1 MTLKKEKLMKD
12 FIKNVLATMV
22 GMFGFFIV
30 MGVIGMMSIIGMI
43 ASGNAAQNVEKNSVF
58 VLNLSGTISEQGS
71 ENPLSMF
78 TGDNSL
84 NSGLNDILSSIKKAK
99 ANDDIKGI
107 YIEAGA
113 LMTNYATLQEIR
125 NALADFRK
133 SGKWIV
139 AYGDFYTQGAYYVA
153 SVANKVYI
161 NPKGAIDWHGI
172 GAQTMFYKDFM
183 AKFGVKWEVVKVG
196 TFKSATETFT
206 EEKMSDANRLQT
218 QTFIDGTWRNVC
230 DAVSKSRGIS
240 VDSLNSY
247 ADSYL
252 ALQATETLVKAKMV
266 DGMMYGDQVKDAVK
280 KMMKLEKDDD
290 ISQLTLNDMLNVK
303 DGKVEGSEIAVYYA
317 EGDIVQDPKAA
328 TMFGNNNYIASRKV
342 CKDLEDLMNDDDVKA
357 VVVRIN
363 SGGGDAYASE
373 QMWHQMSE
381 LRKVKPVVVS
391 MGDYAAS
398 GAYYMSAPA
407 SWIVAQP
414 NTLTGSIGIFAVIP
428 DFSGLVTSKLGVR
441 FDEVKTNRN
450 STFGNL
456 MARPFNAEEKA
467 MLQASVNRGYSLF
480 RQRVAEGR
488 RLPVESVE
496 KIAQGRVWLATD
508 ALNIKLVD
516 QLGGIDDAVKKAAQL
531 AKLKDYYTS
540 DYPAAASWMDNLLNS
555 MSSSGTYLDEQLRQT
570 LGDFYQPFTMLRSI
584 DKREAIQARIPYAIS
599 IK

>member
-1 MTLKKEKLMKD
+1 MKD

-113 LMTNYATLQEIR
+113 LATNYATLQEIR
-125 NALADFRK
+125 NALAEFRK

-153 SVANKVYI
+153 SVADKVYI
-161 NPKGAIDWHGI
+161 NPKGIVDWHGI

-218 QTFIDGTWRNVC
+218 KTFIDGTWRNVC

-252 ALQATETLVKAKMV
+252 ALQATETLVKTKMV

-290 ISQLTLNDMLNVK
+290 IAQLTLNDMLNVK
-303 DGKVEGSEIAVYYA
+303 DEKVEGSEIAVYYA

-428 DFSGLVTSKLGVR
+428 DLSGLVTTKLGVR

-480 RQRVAEGR
+480 RQRVADGR

-516 QLGGIDDAVKKAAQL
+516 QLGGIDDAVKKAAEL

>member
-1 MTLKKEKLMKD
+1 MKD

-113 LMTNYATLQEIR
+113 LAANYATLQEIR

-153 SVANKVYI
+153 SVADKVYI
-161 NPKGAIDWHGI
+161 NPKGIVDWHGI

-218 QTFIDGTWRNVC
+218 QTFIDGTWRNIC
-230 DAVSKSRGIS
+230 AAVSKSRGIS

-290 ISQLTLNDMLNVK
+290 IAQLTLNDMLNVK

-428 DFSGLVTSKLGVR
+428 DLSGLVTSKLGVR

-540 DYPAAASWMDNLLNS
+540 DYPAAASWMDAMLNS
-555 MSSSGTYLDEQLRQT
+555 ISSSGTYLDEQLRQT

>member
-1 MTLKKEKLMKD
+1 MKD

-113 LMTNYATLQEIR
+113 LAANYATLQEIR

-161 NPKGAIDWHGI
+161 NPKGIVDWHGI

-218 QTFIDGTWRNVC
+218 KTFIDGTWRNVC

-266 DGMMYGDQVKDAVK
+266 DGLMYGDQVKDAVK

-290 ISQLTLNDMLNVK
+290 IAQLTLNDMLNVK
-303 DGKVEGSEIAVYYA
+303 DEKVEGSEIAVYYA

-428 DFSGLVTSKLGVR
+428 DLSGLVTTKLGVR

-480 RQRVAEGR
+480 RQRVADGR

-516 QLGGIDDAVKKAAQL
+516 QLGGIDDAVKKAAEL

>member
-1 MTLKKEKLMKD
+1 MKD

-113 LMTNYATLQEIR
+113 LAANYATLQEIR

-153 SVANKVYI
+153 SVADKVYI
-161 NPKGAIDWHGI
+161 NPKGIVDWHGI

-218 QTFIDGTWRNVC
+218 KTFIDGTWRNVC

-290 ISQLTLNDMLNVK
+290 IAQLTLNDMLNVK
-303 DGKVEGSEIAVYYA
+303 DEKVEGSEIAVYYA

-428 DFSGLVTSKLGVR
+428 DLSGLVTTKLGVR

>member
-1 MTLKKEKLMKD
+1 MKD

-107 YIEAGA
+107 YIEVGA
-113 LMTNYATLQEIR
+113 LAANYATLQEIR

-161 NPKGAIDWHGI
+161 NPKGIVDWHGI

-218 QTFIDGTWRNVC
+218 KTFIDGTWRNVC

-252 ALQATETLVKAKMV
+252 ALQATEQLVKSKMV

-428 DFSGLVTSKLGVR
+428 DLSGLVTTKLGVR

-467 MLQASVNRGYSLF
+467 MLQASVNRGYNLF

-540 DYPAAASWMDNLLNS
+540 DYPAAASWMDAMLNS

>member
-1 MTLKKEKLMKD
+1 MKD

-107 YIEAGA
+107 YIEVGA

-125 NALADFRK
+125 NTLADFRK

-153 SVANKVYI
+153 SVADKVYI
-161 NPKGAIDWHGI
+161 NPKGIVDWHGI

-218 QTFIDGTWRNVC
+218 KTFIDGTWRNVC

-328 TMFGNNNYIASRKV
+328 TMFDNNNYIASRKV

-428 DFSGLVTSKLGVR
+428 DLSGLVTTKLGVR

-467 MLQASVNRGYSLF
+467 MLQVSVNRGYSLF

>member
-1 MTLKKEKLMKD
+1 MKD

-78 TGDNSL
+78 TGENSL

-113 LMTNYATLQEIR
+113 LAANYATLQEIR

-153 SVANKVYI
+153 SVADKVYI
-161 NPKGAIDWHGI
+161 NPKGIVDWHGI

-218 QTFIDGTWRNVC
+218 KTFIDGTWRNVC

-290 ISQLTLNDMLNVK
+290 IAQLTLNDMLNVK
-303 DGKVEGSEIAVYYA
+303 DEKLEGSEIAVYYA

-428 DFSGLVTSKLGVR
+428 DFSGLVTTKLGVR

-480 RQRVAEGR
+480 RQRVADGR

-516 QLGGIDDAVKKAAQL
+516 QLGGIDDAVKKAAEL

>member
-1 MTLKKEKLMKD
+1 MKD

-84 NSGLNDILSSIKKAK
+84 NSGLNDILSAIKKAK
-99 ANDDIKGI
+99 TNDDIKGI

-153 SVANKVYI
+153 SVADKVYI
-161 NPKGAIDWHGI
+161 NPKGAVDWHGI

-230 DAVSKSRGIS
+230 NAVSKSRGIS

-280 KMMKLEKDDD
+280 KIMKLEKDD

-428 DFSGLVTSKLGVR
+428 DLSGLVTTKLGVR

-516 QLGGIDDAVKKAAQL
+516 QLGGIDDAVKKAAEL

-540 DYPAAASWMDNLLNS
+540 DYPAAASWMDAMLNS

>member
-1 MTLKKEKLMKD
+1 MKD

-113 LMTNYATLQEIR
+113 LATNYATLQEIR

-153 SVANKVYI
+153 SVADKVYI
-161 NPKGAIDWHGI
+161 NPKGIVDWHGI

-230 DAVSKSRGIS
+230 AAVSKSRGIS
-240 VDSLNSY
+240 IDSLNSY

-303 DGKVEGSEIAVYYA
+303 GGKVEGSEIAVYYA

-428 DFSGLVTSKLGVR
+428 DLSGLVTTKLGVR

-516 QLGGIDDAVKKAAQL
+516 QLGGIDDAVKKAAEL

-540 DYPAAASWMDNLLNS
+540 DYPAAASWMDAMLNS

>member
-1 MTLKKEKLMKD
+1 MKD
-12 FIKNVLATMV
+12 FIKSVLATMV
-22 GMFGFFIV
+22 GIFGFFIV
-30 MGVIGMMSIIGMI
+30 MGVLTMMSIIGMV
-43 ASGNAAQNVEKNSVF
+43 ASSSAAQNVEENSVF
-58 VLNLSGTISEQGS
+58 VLNLSGTISDQGTD
-71 ENPLSMF
+71 NPLSLF
-78 TGDNSL
+78 TGDDSQ
-84 NSGLNDILSSIKKAK
+84 STGLNNILSAIKKAK
-99 ANDDIKGI
+99 TNDDIKGI

-113 LMTNYATLQEIR
+113 LITNYATLQEIR

-139 AYGDFYTQGAYYVA
+139 AYGDYYTQGAYYVA

-161 NPKGAIDWHGI
+161 NPKGIVDWHGI

-183 AKFGVKWEVVKVG
+183 AKFGVKCEVVKVG

-218 QTFIDGTWRNVC
+218 QTFIDGTWQNIC
-230 DAVSKSRGIS
+230 TAVSKSRGIS
-240 VDSLNSY
+240 IDSLNSY

-252 ALQATETLVKAKMV
+252 ALQSTEMLMKAKMV
-266 DGMMYGDQVKDAVK
+266 DGMMYSDKVKDAVK

-290 ISQLTLNDMLNVK
+290 IAQLTLSDMLNVK
-303 DGKVEGSEIAVYYA
+303 DEKVEGDKIAIYYA
-317 EGDIVQDPKAA
+317 SGDIVQDPKAA
-328 TMFGNNNYIASRKV
+328 TMFGNNDYIASRKV

-456 MARPFNAEEKA
+456 MARPFNAEETA

-480 RQRVAEGR
+480 RQRVADGR
-488 RLPVESVE
+488 HLPIESVE

-516 QLGGIDDAVKKAAQL
+516 QLGGIDDAVKKAAEL
-531 AKLKDYYTS
+531 AKLKEYYTS

-555 MSSSGTYLDEQLRQT
+555 MTSSGTYLDAQLRQT
-570 LGDFYQPFTMLRSI
+570 LGELYQPFTVLRSI

>member
-1 MTLKKEKLMKD
+1 MKD

-78 TGDNSL
+78 TGENSL

-107 YIEAGA
+107 YIETGA
-113 LMTNYATLQEIR
+113 LAANYATLQEIR
-125 NALADFRK
+125 NALDDFRK

-153 SVANKVYI
+153 SVADKVYI
-161 NPKGAIDWHGI
+161 NPKGIVDWHGI

-218 QTFIDGTWRNVC
+218 KTFIDGTWRNVC

-290 ISQLTLNDMLNVK
+290 IAQLTLNDMLNVK
-303 DGKVEGSEIAVYYA
+303 DEKVEGSEIAVYYA

-328 TMFGNNNYIASRKV
+328 TMFGNKNYIASRKV

-480 RQRVAEGR
+480 RQRVADGR

-516 QLGGIDDAVKKAAQL
+516 QLGGIDDAVKKAAEL

>member
-1 MTLKKEKLMKD
+1 MKD
-12 FIKNVLATMV
+12 FIKSVLATMV
-22 GMFGFFIV
+22 GIFGFFIV
-30 MGVIGMMSIIGMI
+30 MGVLTMMSIIGMV
-43 ASGNAAQNVEKNSVF
+43 ASSSAAQNVEENSVF
-58 VLNLSGTISEQGS
+58 VLNLSGTISDQGTD
-71 ENPLSMF
+71 NPLSLF
-78 TGDNSL
+78 TGDDSQ
-84 NSGLNDILSSIKKAK
+84 STGLNNILSAIKKTK
-99 ANDDIKGI
+99 TNDDIKGI

-139 AYGDFYTQGAYYVA
+139 AYGDYYTQGAYYVA

-161 NPKGAIDWHGI
+161 NPKGIVDWHGI

-183 AKFGVKWEVVKVG
+183 AKFGVKCEVVKVG

-218 QTFIDGTWRNVC
+218 QTFINGTWQNIC
-230 DAVSKSRGIS
+230 TAVSKSRGIS
-240 VDSLNSY
+240 IDSLNSY

-252 ALQATETLVKAKMV
+252 ALQSTEMLMKAKMV

-290 ISQLTLNDMLNVK
+290 IAQLTLNDMLNVK
-303 DGKVEGSEIAVYYA
+303 DEKVEGDKIAIYYA
-317 EGDIVQDPKAA
+317 SGDIVQDPKAA
-328 TMFGNNNYIASRKV
+328 TMFGNNDYIASRKV

-428 DFSGLVTSKLGVR
+428 DFSGLVTTKLGVR
-441 FDEVKTNRN
+441 FDEVKTNRH

-456 MARPFNAEEKA
+456 MARPFNAEETA

-480 RQRVAEGR
+480 RQRVADGR
-488 RLPVESVE
+488 HLPIESVE

-516 QLGGIDDAVKKAAQL
+516 QLGGIDDAVKKAAEL
-531 AKLKDYYTS
+531 AKLKEYYTS

-555 MSSSGTYLDEQLRQT
+555 MTSSGTYLDAQLRQT
-570 LGDFYQPFTMLRSI
+570 LGELYQPFTVLRSI

>member
-1 MTLKKEKLMKD
+1 MKD

-113 LMTNYATLQEIR
+113 LAANYATLQEIR

-153 SVANKVYI
+153 SVADKVYI
-161 NPKGAIDWHGI
+161 NPKGIVDWHGI

-230 DAVSKSRGIS
+230 NAVSKSRGIS

-373 QMWHQMSE
+373 QMWHLMSE

-428 DFSGLVTSKLGVR
+428 DLSGLVTTKLGVR

-488 RLPVESVE
+488 RLPVENVE

-540 DYPAAASWMDNLLNS
+540 DYPATASWMDNLLNS

-584 DKREAIQARIPYAIS
+584 DKREAIQARIPYAIN

>member
-1 MTLKKEKLMKD
+1 MKD

-113 LMTNYATLQEIR
+113 LAANYATLQEIR
-125 NALADFRK
+125 NALDDFRK

-153 SVANKVYI
+153 SVADKVYI
-161 NPKGAIDWHGI
+161 NPKGIVDWHGI

-218 QTFIDGTWRNVC
+218 KTFIDGTWRNVC

-290 ISQLTLNDMLNVK
+290 IAQLTLNDMLNVK
-303 DGKVEGSEIAVYYA
+303 DEKVEGSEIAVYYA

-428 DFSGLVTSKLGVR
+428 DLSGLVTTKLGVR

-480 RQRVAEGR
+480 RQRVADGR

-516 QLGGIDDAVKKAAQL
+516 QLGGIDDAVKKAAEL

-570 LGDFYQPFTMLRSI
+570 PGDFYQPFTMLRSI
-584 DKREAIQARIPYAIS
+584 DKRAAIQARIPYAIS

>member
-1 MTLKKEKLMKD
+1 MKD
-12 FIKNVLATMV
+12 FIKSVLATMV
-22 GMFGFFIV
+22 GIFGFFIV
-30 MGVIGMMSIIGMI
+30 MGVLTMMSIIGMV
-43 ASGNAAQNVEKNSVF
+43 ASSSAAQNVEENSVF
-58 VLNLSGTISEQGS
+58 VLNLSGAISDQGTDNS
-71 ENPLSMF
+71 LSLF
-78 TGDNSL
+78 TGDDSQ
-84 NSGLNDILSSIKKAK
+84 STGLNNILSAIKKAK
-99 ANDDIKGI
+99 TNDDIKGI

-113 LMTNYATLQEIR
+113 LITNYATLQEIR

-139 AYGDFYTQGAYYVA
+139 AYGDYYTQGAYYVA

-161 NPKGAIDWHGI
+161 NPKGIVDWHGI
-172 GAQTMFYKDFM
+172 GVQTMFYKDFM
-183 AKFGVKWEVVKVG
+183 AKFGVKCEVVKVG

-218 QTFIDGTWRNVC
+218 QTFINGTWQNIC
-230 DAVSKSRGIS
+230 TAVSKSRGIS
-240 VDSLNSY
+240 IDSLNSY

-252 ALQATETLVKAKMV
+252 ALQSTEMLMKAKMV
-266 DGMMYGDQVKDAVK
+266 DGMMYSDKVKDAVK

-290 ISQLTLNDMLNVK
+290 IAQLTLSDMLNVK
-303 DGKVEGSEIAVYYA
+303 DEKVDGDKIAIYYA
-317 EGDIVQDPKAA
+317 SGDIVQDPKAA
-328 TMFGNNNYIASRKV
+328 TMFGNNDYIASRKV

-428 DFSGLVTSKLGVR
+428 DFSGLVTTKLGVR
-441 FDEVKTNRN
+441 FDEVKTNRH

-456 MARPFNAEEKA
+456 MARPFNAEETA

-480 RQRVAEGR
+480 RQRVADGR
-488 RLPVESVE
+488 HLPIESVE

-516 QLGGIDDAVKKAAQL
+516 QLGGIDDAVKKAAEL
-531 AKLKDYYTS
+531 AKLKEYYTS
-540 DYPAAASWMDNLLNS
+540 DYPAAASWIDNLLNS
-555 MSSSGTYLDEQLRQT
+555 MSSSGTYLDAQLRQT
-570 LGDFYQPFTMLRSI
+570 LGELYQPFTVLRSI
-584 DKREAIQARIPYAIS
+584 NKREAIQARIPYAIS

>member
-1 MTLKKEKLMKD
+1 MKD
-12 FIKNVLATMV
+12 FIKSVLATMV
-22 GMFGFFIV
+22 GIFGFFIV
-30 MGVIGMMSIIGMI
+30 MGVLTMMSIIGMV
-43 ASGNAAQNVEKNSVF
+43 ASSSAAQNVEENSVF
-58 VLNLSGTISEQGS
+58 VLNLSGTISDQGTD
-71 ENPLSMF
+71 NPLSLF
-78 TGDNSL
+78 TGDDSQ
-84 NSGLNDILSSIKKAK
+84 STGLNNILSAIKKAK
-99 ANDDIKGI
+99 TNDDIKGI

-113 LMTNYATLQEIR
+113 LITNYATLQEIR

-139 AYGDFYTQGAYYVA
+139 AYGDYYTQGAYYVA

-161 NPKGAIDWHGI
+161 NPKGIVDWHGI

-183 AKFGVKWEVVKVG
+183 AKFGVKCEVVKVG

-218 QTFIDGTWRNVC
+218 QTFINGTWQNIC
-230 DAVSKSRGIS
+230 TAVSKSRGIS
-240 VDSLNSY
+240 IDSLNSY

-252 ALQATETLVKAKMV
+252 ALQSTEMLMKAKMV
-266 DGMMYGDQVKDAVK
+266 DGMMYSDKVKDAVK

-290 ISQLTLNDMLNVK
+290 IAQLTLNDMLNVK
-303 DGKVEGSEIAVYYA
+303 DEKVEGDKIAIYYA
-317 EGDIVQDPKAA
+317 SGDIVQDPKAA

-428 DFSGLVTSKLGVR
+428 DFSGLVTTKLGVR
-441 FDEVKTNRN
+441 FDEVKTNRH

-456 MARPFNAEEKA
+456 MARPFNAEETA
-467 MLQASVNRGYSLF
+467 MLQASVNRGYDLF
-480 RQRVAEGR
+480 RQRVADGR
-488 RLPVESVE
+488 HLPIESVE

-516 QLGGIDDAVKKAAQL
+516 QLGGIDDAVKKAAEL
-531 AKLKDYYTS
+531 AKLKEYYTS
-540 DYPAAASWMDNLLNS
+540 DYPAAASWIDNLLNS
-555 MSSSGTYLDEQLRQT
+555 MSSSGTYLDAQLRQT
-570 LGDFYQPFTMLRSI
+570 LGELYQPFTVLRSI

>member
-1 MTLKKEKLMKD
+1 MKD

-30 MGVIGMMSIIGMI
+30 IGVIGMMSIIGMI

-113 LMTNYATLQEIR
+113 LAANYATLQEIR

-153 SVANKVYI
+153 SVADKVYI
-161 NPKGAIDWHGI
+161 NPKGIVDWHGI

-218 QTFIDGTWRNVC
+218 KTFIDGTWRNVC

-290 ISQLTLNDMLNVK
+290 IAQLTLNDMLNVK
-303 DGKVEGSEIAVYYA
+303 DEKVEGSEIAVYYA

-480 RQRVAEGR
+480 RQRVADGR

-516 QLGGIDDAVKKAAQL
+516 QLGGIDDAVKKAAEL

>member
-1 MTLKKEKLMKD
+1 MKD

-113 LMTNYATLQEIR
+113 LAANYATLQEIR

-153 SVANKVYI
+153 SVADKVYI
-161 NPKGAIDWHGI
+161 NPKGIVDWHGI

-252 ALQATETLVKAKMV
+252 ALQATETLMKAKMV

-428 DFSGLVTSKLGVR
+428 DLSGLVTTKLGVR

-516 QLGGIDDAVKKAAQL
+516 QLGGIDDAVKKAAEL

-540 DYPAAASWMDNLLNS
+540 DYPAAASWMDAMLNS

>member
-1 MTLKKEKLMKD
+1 MKD
-12 FIKNVLATMV
+12 FIKSVLATMV
-22 GMFGFFIV
+22 GIFGFFIV
-30 MGVIGMMSIIGMI
+30 MGVLTMMSIIGMV
-43 ASGNAAQNVEKNSVF
+43 ASSSAAQNVEENSVF
-58 VLNLSGTISEQGS
+58 VLNLSGAISDQGTD
-71 ENPLSMF
+71 NPLSLF
-78 TGDNSL
+78 TGDDSQ
-84 NSGLNDILSSIKKAK
+84 STGLNNILSAIKKAK
-99 ANDDIKGI
+99 TNDDIKGI
-107 YIEAGA
+107 YIEVGA
-113 LMTNYATLQEIR
+113 LITNYATLQEIR

-139 AYGDFYTQGAYYVA
+139 AYGDYYTQGAYYVA

-161 NPKGAIDWHGI
+161 NPKGIVDWHGI

-183 AKFGVKWEVVKVG
+183 AKFGVKCEVVKVG

-218 QTFIDGTWRNVC
+218 QTFIDGTWQNIC
-230 DAVSKSRGIS
+230 TAVSKSRGIS
-240 VDSLNSY
+240 IDSLNSY

-252 ALQATETLVKAKMV
+252 ALQSTEMLMKAKMV
-266 DGMMYGDQVKDAVK
+266 DGMIYSDKVKDAVK

-290 ISQLTLNDMLNVK
+290 IAQLTLSDMLNVK
-303 DGKVEGSEIAVYYA
+303 DEKVEGDKIAIYYA
-317 EGDIVQDPKAA
+317 SGDIVQDPKAA
-328 TMFGNNNYIASRKV
+328 TMFGNNDYIASRKV

-428 DFSGLVTSKLGVR
+428 DFSGLVTTKLGVR

-456 MARPFNAEEKA
+456 MARPFNAEETA
-467 MLQASVNRGYSLF
+467 MLQASVNRGYSQF
-480 RQRVAEGR
+480 RQRVADGR
-488 RLPVESVE
+488 HLPIESVE

-531 AKLKDYYTS
+531 AKLKEYYTS

-555 MSSSGTYLDEQLRQT
+555 MTSSGTYLDAQLRQT
-570 LGDFYQPFTMLRSI
+570 LGELYQPFTVLRSI

>member
-1 MTLKKEKLMKD
+1 MKD

-153 SVANKVYI
+153 SVADKVYI
-161 NPKGAIDWHGI
+161 NPKGIVDWHGI

-230 DAVSKSRGIS
+230 VAVSKSRGIS
-240 VDSLNSY
+240 IDSLNSY

-450 STFGNL
+450 SNFGNL

-496 KIAQGRVWLATD
+496 KMAQGRVWLATD

-540 DYPAAASWMDNLLNS
+540 DYPAAASWMDAMLNS

>member
-1 MTLKKEKLMKD
+1 MKD

-99 ANDDIKGI
+99 ANDEIKGI

-153 SVANKVYI
+153 SVADKVYI

-230 DAVSKSRGIS
+230 TAVSKSRGIS

-252 ALQATETLVKAKMV
+252 ALQATETLMKAKMV

>member
-1 MTLKKEKLMKD
+1 MKD

-43 ASGNAAQNVEKNSVF
+43 ASGNAAKNVEKNSVF

-78 TGDNSL
+78 TGENSL

-107 YIEAGA
+107 YIETGA
-113 LMTNYATLQEIR
+113 LADNYATLQEIR
-125 NALADFRK
+125 NALDDFRK

-153 SVANKVYI
+153 SVADKVYI
-161 NPKGAIDWHGI
+161 NPKGIVDWHGI

-218 QTFIDGTWRNVC
+218 KTFIDGTWRNVC

-290 ISQLTLNDMLNVK
+290 IAQLTLNDMLNVK
-303 DGKVEGSEIAVYYA
+303 DEKLEGSEIAVYYA

-428 DFSGLVTSKLGVR
+428 DLSGLVTTKLGVR

-480 RQRVAEGR
+480 RQRVADGR

-516 QLGGIDDAVKKAAQL
+516 QLGGIDDAVKKAAEL

>member
-1 MTLKKEKLMKD
+1 MKD

-113 LMTNYATLQEIR
+113 LAANYATLQEIR

-153 SVANKVYI
+153 SVADKVYI
-161 NPKGAIDWHGI
+161 NPKGIVDWHGI

-230 DAVSKSRGIS
+230 NAVSKSRGIS

-266 DGMMYGDQVKDAVK
+266 DGMMYGDQVKNAVK

-428 DFSGLVTSKLGVR
+428 DLSGLVTTKLGVR

-456 MARPFNAEEKA
+456 MVRPFNAEEKA

-516 QLGGIDDAVKKAAQL
+516 QLGGIDDAVKKAAEL

-540 DYPAAASWMDNLLNS
+540 DYPAAASWMDAMLNS

>member
-1 MTLKKEKLMKD
+1 
-12 FIKNVLATMV
+12 
-22 GMFGFFIV
+22 
-30 MGVIGMMSIIGMI
+30 
-43 ASGNAAQNVEKNSVF
+43 
-58 VLNLSGTISEQGS
+58 
-71 ENPLSMF
+71 
-78 TGDNSL
+78 
-84 NSGLNDILSSIKKAK
+84 
-99 ANDDIKGI
+99 
-107 YIEAGA
+107 
-113 LMTNYATLQEIR
+113 MTNYATLQEIR

-139 AYGDFYTQGAYYVA
+139 AYGDYYTQGAYYVA

-161 NPKGAIDWHGI
+161 NPKGIVDWHGI

-183 AKFGVKWEVVKVG
+183 AKFGVKCEVVKVG

-218 QTFIDGTWRNVC
+218 QTFINGTWQNIC
-230 DAVSKSRGIS
+230 TAVSKSRGIS
-240 VDSLNSY
+240 IDSLNSY

-252 ALQATETLVKAKMV
+252 ALQSTEMLMKAKMV
-266 DGMMYGDQVKDAVK
+266 DGMMYSDKVKDAVK

-290 ISQLTLNDMLNVK
+290 IAQLTLSDMLNVK
-303 DGKVEGSEIAVYYA
+303 DEKVEGDKIAIYYA
-317 EGDIVQDPKAA
+317 SGDIVQDPKAA
-328 TMFGNNNYIASRKV
+328 TMFGSNDYIASRKV
-342 CKDLEDLMNDDDVKA
+342 CKDLEELMNDDDVKA

-428 DFSGLVTSKLGVR
+428 DFSGLVTTKLGVR

-450 STFGNL
+450 STFGNT
-456 MARPFNAEEKA
+456 MARPFNAEETA
-467 MLQASVNRGYSLF
+467 MLQASVNRGYNLF
-480 RQRVAEGR
+480 RQRVADGR
-488 RLPVESVE
+488 HLPIESVE

-516 QLGGIDDAVKKAAQL
+516 QLGGIDDAVKKAAEL
-531 AKLKDYYTS
+531 AKLKEYYTS
-540 DYPAAASWMDNLLNS
+540 DYPATASWIDNLLNS
-555 MSSSGTYLDEQLRQT
+555 MTSSGTYLDTQLRQT
-570 LGDFYQPFTMLRSI
+570 LGELYQPFTVLRSI

>member
-1 MTLKKEKLMKD
+1 MKD

-230 DAVSKSRGIS
+230 NAVSKSRGIS

-280 KMMKLEKDDD
+280 KMMKLDKGDD
-290 ISQLTLNDMLNVK
+290 IAQLTLNDMLNVK

-414 NTLTGSIGIFAVIP
+414 NTLTGSIGMFAVIP
-428 DFSGLVTSKLGVR
+428 DLSGLVTTKLGVR

-540 DYPAAASWMDNLLNS
+540 DYPAAASWMDAMLNS

>member
-1 MTLKKEKLMKD
+1 MKD

-78 TGDNSL
+78 TGENSL

-107 YIEAGA
+107 YIETGA
-113 LMTNYATLQEIR
+113 LAANYATLQEIR
-125 NALADFRK
+125 NALDDFRK

-153 SVANKVYI
+153 SVADKVYI
-161 NPKGAIDWHGI
+161 NPKGIVDWHGI

-218 QTFIDGTWRNVC
+218 KTFIDGTWRNVC

-290 ISQLTLNDMLNVK
+290 IAQLTLNDMLNVK
-303 DGKVEGSEIAVYYA
+303 DEKVEGSEIAVYYA

-428 DFSGLVTSKLGVR
+428 DLSGLVTTKLGVR

-480 RQRVAEGR
+480 RQRVADGR

-516 QLGGIDDAVKKAAQL
+516 QLGGIDDAVKKAAEL

-540 DYPAAASWMDNLLNS
+540 DYPAAASWMDAMLNS

>member
-1 MTLKKEKLMKD
+1 MKD

-531 AKLKDYYTS
+531 AKLKEYYTS
-540 DYPAAASWMDNLLNS
+540 DYPAAASWMDAMLNS

>member
-1 MTLKKEKLMKD
+1 MKD

-113 LMTNYATLQEIR
+113 LAANYATLQEIR

-153 SVANKVYI
+153 SVADKVYI
-161 NPKGAIDWHGI
+161 NPKGIVDWHGI

-183 AKFGVKWEVVKVG
+183 AKFGVKWEIVKVG

-218 QTFIDGTWRNVC
+218 KTFIDGTWRNVC

-290 ISQLTLNDMLNVK
+290 IAQLTLNDMLNVK
-303 DGKVEGSEIAVYYA
+303 DEKLEGSEIAVYYA

-428 DFSGLVTSKLGVR
+428 DLSGLVTTKLGVR

-480 RQRVAEGR
+480 RQRVADGR

-516 QLGGIDDAVKKAAQL
+516 QLGGIDDAVKKAAEL

>member
-1 MTLKKEKLMKD
+1 MKD

-99 ANDDIKGI
+99 ANNDIKGI

-113 LMTNYATLQEIR
+113 LAANYATLQEIR

-153 SVANKVYI
+153 SVADKVYI
-161 NPKGAIDWHGI
+161 NPKGIVDWHGI

-252 ALQATETLVKAKMV
+252 ALQATETLMKAKMV

-280 KMMKLEKDDD
+280 KMMKLDKGDD
-290 ISQLTLNDMLNVK
+290 IAQLTLNDMLNVK

-428 DFSGLVTSKLGVR
+428 DLSGLVTTKLGVR

-540 DYPAAASWMDNLLNS
+540 DYPAAASWMDTMLNS

>member
-1 MTLKKEKLMKD
+1 MKD
-12 FIKNVLATMV
+12 FIKSVLATMV
-22 GMFGFFIV
+22 GIFGFFIV
-30 MGVIGMMSIIGMI
+30 MGVLTMMSIIGMV
-43 ASGNAAQNVEKNSVF
+43 ASSSAAQNVEENSVF
-58 VLNLSGTISEQGS
+58 VLNLSGTISDQGTD
-71 ENPLSMF
+71 NPFSLF
-78 TGDNSL
+78 TGDDSQ
-84 NSGLNDILSSIKKAK
+84 STGLNNILSAIKKAK
-99 ANDDIKGI
+99 TNDDIKGI

-113 LMTNYATLQEIR
+113 LITNYATLQEIR

-218 QTFIDGTWRNVC
+218 KTFIDGTWRNVC

-280 KMMKLEKDDD
+280 KMMKLDKDDN

-407 SWIVAQP
+407 SWIVAQS

-428 DFSGLVTSKLGVR
+428 DLSGLVTTKLGVR

-480 RQRVAEGR
+480 RQRVADGR
-488 RLPVESVE
+488 HLSIESVE

-516 QLGGIDDAVKKAAQL
+516 QLGGIDDAVKKAAEL
-531 AKLKDYYTS
+531 AKLKEYYTS
-540 DYPAAASWMDNLLNS
+540 DYPAAASWIDNLLNS
-555 MSSSGTYLDEQLRQT
+555 MTSSGTYLDTQLRQT
-570 LGDFYQPFTMLRSI
+570 LGELYQPFTVLRSI

>member
-1 MTLKKEKLMKD
+1 MKD
-12 FIKNVLATMV
+12 FIKSVLATMV
-22 GMFGFFIV
+22 GIFGFFIV
-30 MGVIGMMSIIGMI
+30 MGVLTMMSIIGMV
-43 ASGNAAQNVEKNSVF
+43 ASSSAAQNVEENSVF
-58 VLNLSGTISEQGS
+58 VLNLSGTISDQGTD
-71 ENPLSMF
+71 NPLSIF
-78 TGDNSL
+78 TGDDSQ
-84 NSGLNDILSSIKKAK
+84 STGLNNILSAIKKAK
-99 ANDDIKGI
+99 TNDDIKGI

-113 LMTNYATLQEIR
+113 LITNYATLQEIR

-139 AYGDFYTQGAYYVA
+139 AYGDYYTQGAYYVA

-161 NPKGAIDWHGI
+161 NPKGIVDWHGI

-183 AKFGVKWEVVKVG
+183 AKFGVKCEVVKVG

-218 QTFIDGTWRNVC
+218 QTFIDGTWQNIC
-230 DAVSKSRGIS
+230 TAVSKSRGIS
-240 VDSLNSY
+240 IDSLNSY

-252 ALQATETLVKAKMV
+252 ALQSTEMLMKAKMV
-266 DGMMYGDQVKDAVK
+266 DGMMYSNKVKDAVK

-290 ISQLTLNDMLNVK
+290 IAQLTLSDMLNVK
-303 DGKVEGSEIAVYYA
+303 DEKVEGDKIAIYYA
-317 EGDIVQDPKAA
+317 SGDIVQDPKAA
-328 TMFGNNNYIASRKV
+328 TMFGNNDYIASRKV

-456 MARPFNAEEKA
+456 MARPFNAEETA

-480 RQRVAEGR
+480 RQRVADGR
-488 RLPVESVE
+488 HLPIESVE

-516 QLGGIDDAVKKAAQL
+516 QLGGIDDAVKKAAEL
-531 AKLKDYYTS
+531 AKLKEYYTS
-540 DYPAAASWMDNLLNS
+540 DYPATASWIDNLLNS
-555 MSSSGTYLDEQLRQT
+555 MTSSGTYLDAQLRQT
-570 LGDFYQPFTMLRSI
+570 LGELYQPFTVLRSI

>member
-1 MTLKKEKLMKD
+1 MKD

-99 ANDDIKGI
+99 ANDEIKGI

-280 KMMKLEKDDD
+280 KIMKLDKDDN

-342 CKDLEDLMNDDDVKA
+342 CKDLEDLMNDDVKA

-428 DFSGLVTSKLGVR
+428 DLSGLVTTKLGVR

-467 MLQASVNRGYSLF
+467 MLQASVNRGYNLF

-516 QLGGIDDAVKKAAQL
+516 QLGGIDDAVKKAAEL

-540 DYPAAASWMDNLLNS
+540 DYPAAASWMDAMLNS

>member
-1 MTLKKEKLMKD
+1 MKD

-153 SVANKVYI
+153 SVADKVYI
-161 NPKGAIDWHGI
+161 NPKGIVDWHGI

>member
-1 MTLKKEKLMKD
+1 MKD
-12 FIKNVLATMV
+12 FIKSVLATMV
-22 GMFGFFIV
+22 GIFGFFIV
-30 MGVIGMMSIIGMI
+30 MGVLTMMSIIGMV
-43 ASGNAAQNVEKNSVF
+43 ASSSAAQNVEENSVF
-58 VLNLSGTISEQGS
+58 VLNLSGTISDQGTD
-71 ENPLSMF
+71 NPLSLF
-78 TGDNSL
+78 TGDDSQ
-84 NSGLNDILSSIKKAK
+84 STGLNNILSAIKKAK
-99 ANDDIKGI
+99 TNDDIKGI

-113 LMTNYATLQEIR
+113 LITNYATLQEIR

-139 AYGDFYTQGAYYVA
+139 AYGDYYTQGAYYVA

-161 NPKGAIDWHGI
+161 NPKGIVDWHGI

-183 AKFGVKWEVVKVG
+183 AKFGVKCEVVKVG

-218 QTFIDGTWRNVC
+218 QTFINGTWQNIC
-230 DAVSKSRGIS
+230 TAVSKSRGIS
-240 VDSLNSY
+240 IDSLNSY

-252 ALQATETLVKAKMV
+252 ALQSTEMLMKAKMV
-266 DGMMYGDQVKDAVK
+266 DGMMYSDKVKDAVK

-290 ISQLTLNDMLNVK
+290 IAQLTLNDMLNVK
-303 DGKVEGSEIAVYYA
+303 DEKVEGDKIAIYYA
-317 EGDIVQDPKAA
+317 SGDIVQDPKAA

-428 DFSGLVTSKLGVR
+428 NFSGLVTTKLGVR
-441 FDEVKTNRN
+441 FDEVKTNRH

-456 MARPFNAEEKA
+456 MARPFNAEETA

-480 RQRVAEGR
+480 RQRVADGR
-488 RLPVESVE
+488 HLTIESVE

-516 QLGGIDDAVKKAAQL
+516 QLGGIDDAVKKAAEL
-531 AKLKDYYTS
+531 AKLKEYYTS
-540 DYPAAASWMDNLLNS
+540 DYPAAASWIDNLLNS
-555 MSSSGTYLDEQLRQT
+555 MTSSGTYLDTQLRQT
-570 LGDFYQPFTMLRSI
+570 LGELYQPFTVLRSI

>member
-1 MTLKKEKLMKD
+1 MKD

-113 LMTNYATLQEIR
+113 LAANYATLQEIR

-153 SVANKVYI
+153 SVADKVYI
-161 NPKGAIDWHGI
+161 NPKGIVDWHGI

-290 ISQLTLNDMLNVK
+290 IAQLTLNDMLNVK

-428 DFSGLVTSKLGVR
+428 DLSGLVTTKLGVR

-480 RQRVAEGR
+480 RQRVADGR

-540 DYPAAASWMDNLLNS
+540 DYPAAASWMDAMLNS
-555 MSSSGTYLDEQLRQT
+555 MSSSETYLDEQLRQT

>member
-1 MTLKKEKLMKD
+1 MKD

-113 LMTNYATLQEIR
+113 LAANYATLQEIR
-125 NALADFRK
+125 NALAEFRK

-153 SVANKVYI
+153 SVADKVYI
-161 NPKGAIDWHGI
+161 NPKGIVDWHGI

-218 QTFIDGTWRNVC
+218 KTFIDGTWRNVC

-252 ALQATETLVKAKMV
+252 ALQATETLVKTKMV

-290 ISQLTLNDMLNVK
+290 IAQLTLNDMLNVK
-303 DGKVEGSEIAVYYA
+303 DEKVEGSEIAVYYA

-428 DFSGLVTSKLGVR
+428 DLSGLVTTKLGVR

-480 RQRVAEGR
+480 RQRVADGR

-496 KIAQGRVWLATD
+496 NIAQGRVWLATD

-516 QLGGIDDAVKKAAQL
+516 QLGGIDDAVKKAAEL

>member
-1 MTLKKEKLMKD
+1 MKD

-153 SVANKVYI
+153 SVADKVYI

-183 AKFGVKWEVVKVG
+183 AKFGVKYEVVKVG

-218 QTFIDGTWRNVC
+218 KTFIDGTWRNVC

-252 ALQATETLVKAKMV
+252 ALQATETLMKAKMV

-280 KMMKLEKDDD
+280 KMMKLDKGDD
-290 ISQLTLNDMLNVK
+290 IAQLTLNDMLNVK

-540 DYPAAASWMDNLLNS
+540 DYPAAASWMDAMLNS

>member
-1 MTLKKEKLMKD
+1 MKD
-12 FIKNVLATMV
+12 FIKSVLATMV
-22 GMFGFFIV
+22 GIFGFFIV
-30 MGVIGMMSIIGMI
+30 MGVLTMMSIIGMV
-43 ASGNAAQNVEKNSVF
+43 ASSSAAQNVEENSVF
-58 VLNLSGTISEQGS
+58 VLNLSGTISDQGTD
-71 ENPLSMF
+71 NPLSLF
-78 TGDNSL
+78 TGDDSQ
-84 NSGLNDILSSIKKAK
+84 STGLNNILSAIKKAK
-99 ANDDIKGI
+99 TNDDIKGI

-139 AYGDFYTQGAYYVA
+139 AYGDYYTQGAYYVA

-161 NPKGAIDWHGI
+161 NPKGIVDWHGI

-183 AKFGVKWEVVKVG
+183 AKFGVKCEVVKVG

-218 QTFIDGTWRNVC
+218 QTFINGTWQNIC
-230 DAVSKSRGIS
+230 TAVSKSRGIS
-240 VDSLNSY
+240 IDSLNSY

-252 ALQATETLVKAKMV
+252 ALQSTEMLVKAKMV
-266 DGMMYGDQVKDAVK
+266 DGMMYSDKVKDAVK
-280 KMMKLEKDDD
+280 NMMKLEKDDD
-290 ISQLTLNDMLNVK
+290 IAQLTLNDMLNVK
-303 DGKVEGSEIAVYYA
+303 DEKVEGDKIAIYYA
-317 EGDIVQDPKAA
+317 SGDIVQDPKAA

-450 STFGNL
+450 STFGNT
-456 MARPFNAEEKA
+456 MARPFNAEETA

-480 RQRVAEGR
+480 RQRVADGR
-488 RLPVESVE
+488 HLPIESVE

-531 AKLKDYYTS
+531 AKLKEYYTS
-540 DYPAAASWMDNLLNS
+540 DYPATASWIDNLLNS
-555 MSSSGTYLDEQLRQT
+555 MSSSGTYLDAQLRQT
-570 LGDFYQPFTMLRSI
+570 LGELYQPFTVLRSI

>member
-1 MTLKKEKLMKD
+1 MKD

-113 LMTNYATLQEIR
+113 LAANYATLQEIR
-125 NALADFRK
+125 NALDDFRK

-161 NPKGAIDWHGI
+161 NPKGIVDWHGI

-218 QTFIDGTWRNVC
+218 KTFIDGTWRNVC

-290 ISQLTLNDMLNVK
+290 IAQLTLNDMLNVK
-303 DGKVEGSEIAVYYA
+303 DEKVEGSEIAVYYA

-428 DFSGLVTSKLGVR
+428 DLSGLVTTKLGVR

-480 RQRVAEGR
+480 RQRVADGR

-516 QLGGIDDAVKKAAQL
+516 QLGGIDDAVKKAAEL

>member
-1 MTLKKEKLMKD
+1 MKD

-58 VLNLSGTISEQGS
+58 VLNLSGTVSEQGS

-113 LMTNYATLQEIR
+113 LAANYATLQEIR

-153 SVANKVYI
+153 SVADKVYI
-161 NPKGAIDWHGI
+161 NPKGIVDWHGI

-280 KMMKLEKDDD
+280 KIMKLEKDDD

-428 DFSGLVTSKLGVR
+428 DLSGLVTTKLGVR

-467 MLQASVNRGYSLF
+467 MLQASVNRGYNLF
-480 RQRVAEGR
+480 RQRVADGR

-540 DYPAAASWMDNLLNS
+540 DYPAAASWMDAMLNS